1 MAARLAASQGRRAY
15 PLFLARPYTERM
27 ARRGTRK
34 GGLRIFS
41 RMWSPFKHL
50 MMATE
55 ESTQKLGSSAGR
67 VVKESIGAVRK
78 VGNSFARHSNNA
90 VRNLTRRRGG
100 SRRGRRMSGG
110 GTCRRGRSC

>member
-1 MAARLAASQGRRAY
+1 MAR
-15 PLFLARPYTERM
+15 
-27 ARRGTRK
+27 RRGTRK

-41 RMWSPFKHL
+41 RLWSPFKHL

-55 ESTQKLGSSAGR
+55 ESSQKLGTSAGR

-78 VGNSFARHSNNA
+78 VGNSFTRHSNNA
-90 VRNLTRRRGG
+90 VRNMTRRRKSRRG
-100 SRRGRRMSGG
+100 SRRHAGG